1 MIASRVLPKEQ
12 WSARLVGLG
21 FEYVADVTQLNR
33 TLAEVWLDP
42 AGRHVLVPYLEGR
55 NRERLVP
62 ESTLNR
68 LTALNDKEG

>member
-1 MIASRVLPKEQ
+1 M
-12 WSARLVGLG
+12 
-21 FEYVADVTQLNR
+21 TQLNR

-55 NRERLVP
+55 NHERLVP

-68 LTALNDKEG
+68 LTALNDKES